1 MKDYTAYAFYA
12 MFLYFFV
19 HMFLWVVGITL

>member
-19 HMFLWVVGITL
+19 NMFMWVVGINV